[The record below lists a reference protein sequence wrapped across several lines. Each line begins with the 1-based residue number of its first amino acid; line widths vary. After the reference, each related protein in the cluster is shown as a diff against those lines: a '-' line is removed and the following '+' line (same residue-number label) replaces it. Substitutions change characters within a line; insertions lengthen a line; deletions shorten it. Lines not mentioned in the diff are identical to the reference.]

1 MWTAILEAVHDHDG
15 KAPIACYTPALS
27 DILAGRLYDGS
38 ASLRDSQILRDNPFL
53 AFNEAR
59 PKNVAGRAVDSLG
72 VAILA
77 LPGCRR
83 IFENWVFRRAERK
96 WRDGGPHFVHI
107 DMRRHSYAARQS
119 RHRTYWKNGRALD
132 AMATPFGISRVE
144 VVPNLHFSDDEN
156 RETARLLSQ
165 THIQD
170 KPFIAVEP
178 DTNRDWFGELR
189 AWPLERWQALI
200 DRLQKV
206 RPNVPVVQIGLGRS
220 GILSG
225 AVDLTVKTDF
235 RGAARVI
242 REAALFIGTE
252 GGLMH
257 AARAVDARALIL
269 WGGITLPEFIGYP
282 DHQTT
287 ICKHVECA
295 PCGNAGWCD
304 YGHRCMQEIT
314 VDEVFDAAIRCLAL
328 KRAC

>member
-1 MWTAILEAVHDHDG
+1 M
-15 KAPIACYTPALS
+15 
-27 DILAGRLYDGS
+27 
-38 ASLRDSQILRDNPFL
+38 
-53 AFNEAR
+53 
-59 PKNVAGRAVDSLG
+59 
-72 VAILA
+72 
-77 LPGCRR
+77 
-83 IFENWVFRRAERK
+83 
-96 WRDGGPHFVHI
+96 
-107 DMRRHSYAARQS
+107 
-119 RHRTYWKNGRALD
+119 
-132 AMATPFGISRVE
+132 
-144 VVPNLHFSDDEN
+144 
-156 RETARLLSQ
+156 
-165 THIQD
+165 
-170 KPFIAVEP
+170 
-178 DTNRDWFGELR
+178 
-189 AWPLERWQALI
+189 
-200 DRLQKV
+200 
-206 RPNVPVVQIGLGRS
+206 PVVQIGLGRS